1 MTRLLVV
8 GLDGGTE
15 SVIGLPDA
23 NLPNIAELRRTG
35 ASAELQS
42 TVPPITAAAWPSMM
56 TGWNPGR
63 HGMYDFRTLGIERY
77 TRLWGAGHSAAFD
90 DGREFVTS
98 RRWAGNAF
106 FDDPGAGRVAVLS
119 VPMTYPVW
127 PVDGRMVAGFPLPDY
142 GRNHSYPADLGD
154 ELPPLLDFAGRI
166 AGLSDD
172 QVAERC
178 TRLVEQQREIV
189 LRWIEED
196 EHDVVI
202 VVFQSTDFAQHRLW
216 KYLGDAGHPLRE
228 RLLGMYR
235 QIDALVG
242 EARTMMG
249 DDGVVA
255 VVSDHGFGPH
265 PRTFARTDAVL
276 AGAGLLA
283 ATGGPSR
290 GQRMSG
296 ALRRFPAARRVL
308 RRIVGGLP
316 GAARDRIAAAASG
329 AGQVDWPR
337 TQAYRIPLYAPAE
350 GIAVNLRGRQELG
363 CVEPGEEYEQ
373 VRDRI
378 IEALTALRDPVDGRP
393 VCMWAKRREEL
404 YSGDYLDEAPDVV
417 ALFDPSYK
425 GQGGLGEIFEP
436 VPASILQEYSGV
448 HAMEGIF
455 AVAGLGV
462 REGVDLGRRGIL
474 DVAPTLRALLG
485 IPVPSDA
492 DGAVMRDAL
501 ADAVAVRERD
511 ASTPAAGAQQEQP
524 ALTAEEEAT
533 LEESLRSLGYLE

>member
-23 NLPNIAELRRTG
+23 NLPNITGLRRAG
-35 ASAELQS
+35 AWAELQS

-77 TRLWGAGHSAAFD
+77 TRLWGAGHSGSYE
-90 DGREFVTS
+90 DGREFVNS
-98 RRWAGNAF
+98 RRWSGNAF
-106 FDDPGAGRVAVLS
+106 FDDPAAGRVAVLA

-142 GRNHSYPADLGD
+142 SRNHTHPAELGAD
-154 ELPPLLDFAGRI
+154 LPPLLEFAGRI
-166 AGLSDD
+166 ASLSDEE
-172 QVAERC
+172 VAERC
-178 TRLVEQQREIV
+178 LRLVEQEREIV
-189 LRWIEED
+189 LRWLAED
-196 EHDVVI
+196 EHDVVV

-216 KYLGDAGHPLRE
+216 KYLGERGHPLRE
-228 RLLGMYR
+228 RLLEMYR
-235 QIDALVG
+235 GIDALVG
-242 EARTMMG
+242 EAREAMG
-249 DDGVVA
+249 SEGVVA

-265 PRTFARTDAVL
+265 PATFARTDAVL
-276 AGAGLLA
+276 ANAGLLR

-290 GQRMSG
+290 GQRVSG

-308 RRIVGGLP
+308 RRVIGALP
-316 GAARDRIAAAASG
+316 GAARDRIAASASG
-329 AGQVDWPR
+329 TSQIDWAA

-350 GIAVNLRGRQELG
+350 GVAVNLRGRQEHG

-378 IEALTALRDPVDGRP
+378 IEAMTGLRDPSTGKP
-393 VCMWAKRREEL
+393 VCLWAKRREEL
-404 YSGDYLDEAPDVV
+404 YGGTYLDEAPDVV
-417 ALFDPSYK
+417 AMFDPAYK
-425 GQGGLGEIFEP
+425 GQTGLGEIFEP
-436 VPASILQEYSGV
+436 VPASILAEYSGV

-455 AVAGLGV
+455 AIAGRGV
-462 REGVDLGRRGIL
+462 REGVDLGPRSIL

-485 IPVPSDA
+485 APVPADS
-492 DGAVMRDAL
+492 DGAVLREAL
-501 ADAVAVRERD
+501 ADAVAVRTGD
-511 ASTPAAGAQQEQP
+511 ATTPAAASGQEQP

>member
-1 MTRLLVV
+1 
-8 GLDGGTE
+8 
-15 SVIGLPDA
+15 
-23 NLPNIAELRRTG
+23 
-35 ASAELQS
+35 
-42 TVPPITAAAWPSMM
+42 
-56 TGWNPGR
+56 
-63 HGMYDFRTLGIERY
+63 
-77 TRLWGAGHSAAFD
+77 
-90 DGREFVTS
+90 
-98 RRWAGNAF
+98 
-106 FDDPGAGRVAVLS
+106 
-119 VPMTYPVW
+119 
-127 PVDGRMVAGFPLPDY
+127 
-142 GRNHSYPADLGD
+142 
-154 ELPPLLDFAGRI
+154 
-166 AGLSDD
+166 
-172 QVAERC
+172 
-178 TRLVEQQREIV
+178 
-189 LRWIEED
+189 
-196 EHDVVI
+196 
-202 VVFQSTDFAQHRLW
+202 
-216 KYLGDAGHPLRE
+216 
-228 RLLGMYR
+228 MYR

-265 PRTFARTDAVL
+265 PKMFARTDAVL

-378 IEALTALRDPVDGRP
+378 IEALIALRDPVDGRP
-393 VCMWAKRREEL
+393 VCMWAKRREEV
-404 YSGDYLDEAPDVV
+404 YSGDYLAEAPDVV

-462 REGVDLGRRGIL
+462 REGVDLGRRSIL

-501 ADAVAVRERD
+501 ADAVSVRERD

>member
-23 NLPNIAELRRTG
+23 NLPNIAELRRSG
-35 ASAELQS
+35 AAAELES

-63 HGMYDFRTLGIERY
+63 HGMYDFRTLGIEKY
-77 TRLWGAGHSAAFD
+77 SRLWGAGHSAAFE
-90 DGREFVTS
+90 DGREFVNS

-106 FDDPGAGRVAVLS
+106 FDDPQAGRVAVLS

-127 PVDGRMVAGFPLPDY
+127 PVEGRMVAGFPLPDY
-142 GRNHSYPADLGD
+142 ARNHSHPAELGD
-154 ELPPLLDFAGRI
+154 DLPPLLEFAGRI
-166 AGLSDD
+166 AGLSDEE
-172 QVAERC
+172 VAERC

-189 LRWIEED
+189 LRWLEED
-196 EHDVVI
+196 EHDVVV

-216 KYLGDAGHPLRE
+216 KYLEDTGHPLRE
-228 RLLGMYR
+228 RLLDMYR

-242 EARTMMG
+242 EARTIMG
-249 DDGVVA
+249 EDGVVA

-283 ATGGPSR
+283 ATGGPST

-296 ALRRFPAARRVL
+296 ALRRFPAVRRVL
-308 RRIVGGLP
+308 RRIIGGLP
-316 GAARDRIAAAASG
+316 GMARDRIAAAASG
-329 AGQVDWPR
+329 ASQVDWSR

-378 IEALTALRDPVDGRP
+378 IDALTALRNPDGQS

-404 YSGDYLDEAPDVV
+404 YSGDYLAEAPDVV
-417 ALFDPSYK
+417 ALFDSAYK
-425 GQGGLGEIFEP
+425 GQGGLGQIFEP
-436 VPASILQEYSGV
+436 VPDSILQEYSGV

-455 AVAGLGV
+455 AVAGRGV

-485 IPVPSDA
+485 IAVPSDA

-501 ADAVAVRERD
+501 ADAVAVREGE